1 MKRENRPIDLTVTRN
16 TSTIRRSTHT
26 DAQLEAAANRRIAA
40 LKASESSASL
50 TKAAS
55 STSLG
60 SLADDPDAQE
70 NDPTYAG
77 PKDPIKIGPKGKEF
91 LDHYHIMGLGRER
104 FNATLD
110 QINAN
115 FKVRS
120 LLLHPDKCGIAQA
133 SEEDKEKLEKR
144 FKDLQTAFEVL
155 TDSKKRREYDSVDA
169 PKTKLPK
176 KLKEDGSEWFEKC
189 VPAFK
194 ELARFYDGKG
204 DASRYIVEDPEAPF
218 EKVREMYAFWAK
230 FKSWR
235 EFPAED
241 EEDLESADDRWQR
254 REMEKENKKKRE
266 EAKKADTKRIKTFI
280 TRAEECDPRVLKKK
294 REEREAREA
303 KKLAKGAGRREAEAA
318 AAKAAE
324 EAAAAAA
331 RAAEEEKAQKANA
344 KKELE
349 KQKKALR
356 KEKQRLRELASAAEG
371 WVGHPGEDE
380 VEELCGALDLE
391 KMKALCDALEPEKE
405 DPTAIVKRLHDA
417 LAEADGAKKEAR
429 AKAQEAALAK
439 LAAADAGAASTG
451 AAWDDAEELALLDK
465 ACNQKFPIGTVDRW
479 EKASAFMAEGGKK
492 RTPKEIMV
500 RYKAGL
506 P

>member
-1 MKRENRPIDLTVTRN
+1 MDSPV
-16 TSTIRRSTHT
+16 
-26 DAQLEAAANRRIAA
+26 A
-40 LKASESSASL
+40 LS
-50 TKAAS
+50 KAAS
-55 STSLG
+55 SVSLG
-60 SLADDPDAQE
+60 ALADDPDAQE
-70 NDPTYAG
+70 NDPSYKG

-91 LDHYHIMGLGRER
+91 LDHYHAMGLGRER
-104 FNATLD
+104 HLCTED
-110 QINAN
+110 DVRKKY
-115 FKVRS
+115 KVRS

-133 SEEDKEKLEKR
+133 SEEEKEAIEKR

-155 TDSKKRREYDSVDA
+155 TDPKKRREYDSVDA
-169 PKTKLPK
+169 PKTKLPAS
-176 KLKEDGSEWFEKC
+176 KLADDGSNWFDL
-189 VPAFK
+189 VPPALT
-194 ELARFYDGKG
+194 ELARFFDGKQ
-204 DASRYIVEDPEAPF
+204 DATKFIETDPDAPF
-218 EKVREMYAFWAK
+218 ERVRKMYEFWAK

-241 EEDLESADDRWQR
+241 EEDTESAEDRWQR

-380 VEELCGALDLE
+380 VEELCGALDLQ

>member
-1 MKRENRPIDLTVTRN
+1 MHGG
-16 TSTIRRSTHT
+16 RR
-26 DAQLEAAANRRIAA
+26 AQV
-40 LKASESSASL
+40 
-50 TKAAS
+50 
-55 STSLG
+55 
-60 SLADDPDAQE
+60 Q
-70 NDPTYAG
+70 G
-77 PKDPIKIGPKGKEF
+77 PLP
-91 LDHYHIMGLGRER
+91 
-104 FNATLD
+104 
-110 QINAN
+110 
-115 FKVRS
+115 
-120 LLLHPDKCGIAQA
+120 LLHPDKCGIAQA
-133 SEEDKEKLEKR
+133 SEEEKEAIEKR

-155 TDSKKRREYDSVDA
+155 TDPKKRREYDSVDA
-169 PKTKLPK
+169 PKTKLPAS
-176 KLKEDGSEWFEKC
+176 KLADDGSNWFDL
-189 VPAFK
+189 VPPALT
-194 ELARFYDGKG
+194 ELARFFDGKQ
-204 DASRYIVEDPEAPF
+204 DTTKFIETDPDAPF
-218 EKVREMYAFWAK
+218 ERVRKMYEFWAK

-241 EEDLESADDRWQR
+241 EEDTESAEDRWQR

-303 KKLAKGAGRREAEAA
+303 KKLAKGAGGARRRLQPR
-318 AAKAAE
+318 KPRG
-324 EAAAAAA
+324 AAAAA

-439 LAAADAGAASTG
+439 LGQPPTPAPRRRARRGTTL
-451 AAWDDAEELALLDK
+451 EELALLDK